1 MKKLSSILIFSLLL
15 ADTYIVSGQ
24 TYTYTCNTTTEK
36 FSTGRVNQFSLVTGK
51 LDDEIKAGDYIL
63 NNRFFG
69 WAIFNIS
76 SIPQNATINSVEL
89 ITYTKEASSTA
100 MHCLYIVHLKSD
112 PRLESTNVGTIN
124 NDLASTNIFYA
135 DCSPAMRTTGG
146 YTTNL
151 NGLACVYLQNSV
163 QNNDGWWGIYFAA
176 REGDDAGTIYG
187 YSNSN
192 HPKLTVNYTL
202 PYLYVTPNNKNVGSN
217 SDITTFSIS
226 SNTSWSAAD
235 DVSWLTVSPLSGSGN
250 GTITASFTANTLSSP
265 RIATIRITGSGVDP
279 QYVTVT
285 QSGISTL
292 SITPANRD
300 VGSAAG
306 STTFSISSNTS
317 WSAADDVSWLT
328 VSPLS
333 GSGDGTITASFTANT
348 LSSPRIATIRITG
361 SGVDPQYVTVTQSG
375 ISTLSITPANRD
387 VGSAAGSTTF
397 TISSNT
403 SWTVTDNATWLT
415 VIPTSG
421 SGSGTLTAT
430 FTANTSTSNRVGT
443 ITISGTG
450 VNSQNV
456 IITQSGASTLSV
468 TPTNRDV
475 GSDLGS
481 TTFSIS
487 SNVSWSVTDNA
498 DWLTVSPTGG
508 TGDETLT
515 INYEANNLEQSRVA
529 IITVTA
535 TGINPQ
541 TVTVT
546 QAGLEN
552 EPPGKPSLLTPSTGS
567 NVTVPF
573 RISWS
578 CNDPDGDPLT
588 YTLRVRTKGSTTWE
602 DMSMNKQTYLDVT
615 SGVDPG
621 TYEWCIVASD
631 GNAQNTSDIW
641 EFTVIQ
647 YYLSVNP
654 ANQNISSD
662 AGSTSF
668 SISSNVSWSVTDNAD
683 WLTVSPTGGTGD
695 GTLTAAF
702 TGNSSSSSNIATITV
717 TGSGVDP
724 QYVTVTRPCTLIA
737 PDTIFG
743 PISVCL
749 GVTQIYTAPVVPG
762 ATSYLWTLPTAWVL
776 LSSTENSITVT
787 PMDNDGVIS
796 VTATNSCG
804 IGLPYSLPVSI
815 QKTPMQP
822 GSITGEVNIIPG
834 EKYTYEITPVIGATF
849 YTWTLPSGWTGNSI
863 SDSIVVIA
871 GNTLGTISV
880 SANNECGTSQ
890 PSTLNIKIIECISP
904 IIVMKW
910 NDVLICNNVDTMI
923 VSYQWYKGSDP
934 IPSANKQYFV
944 TSKVPGNYWV
954 KTIDRNGCI
963 SMSNEIRIAAP
974 KSLSIYPNPANKYFT
989 ITLRDESFGKT
1000 QMRLFNMNGSE
1011 ILVMDSEKAGYEFV
1025 QKIPSEELEEGLYII
1040 QVLVGNSD
1048 LYISK
1053 IVIVKYK

>member
-250 GTITASFTANTLSSP
+250 
-265 RIATIRITGSGVDP
+265 
-279 QYVTVT
+279 
-285 QSGISTL
+285 
-292 SITPANRD
+292 
-300 VGSAAG
+300 
-306 STTFSISSNTS
+306 
-317 WSAADDVSWLT
+317 
-328 VSPLS
+328 
-333 GSGDGTITASFTANT
+333 GTITASFTANT